1 MFSLWLF
8 LGTVKRRNYGSS
20 IGDIIIIVIIINVII
35 NLYRLWDIFWKYLKS
50 WYSFLVGRIFR
61 IAISIN
67 WFMLTDKLFFMES
80 FVSRLSFISVN
91 SLCAHQIWTY
101 WVCYRVLI
109 ISVWILGRDYEKWI
123 TAVNIAFILLY
134 HFIWHG
140 LTRRK
145 VLP

>member
-67 WFMLTDKLFFMES
+67 WFILTDKLFFVES

-91 SLCAHQIWTY
+91 SLCAH
-101 WVCYRVLI
+101 
-109 ISVWILGRDYEKWI
+109 
-123 TAVNIAFILLY
+123 
-134 HFIWHG
+134 
-140 LTRRK
+140 
-145 VLP
+145 